1 MAFNLNKAIIGTVLF
16 LVVGVADGF
25 SFHLSTLLFGAG
37 YGISLCISMHT
48 GFKALA
54 CGPMALTSVIASF
67 SLILPFF
74 AGVFFWNEPIT
85 VFGISGIFLLLASI
99 ILINTKKESGFSVKW
114 LAYAIATLIA
124 NGVCSIIQKLHQMHF
139 PELYRT
145 EFMFWALL
153 CVLVILLVSTGK
165 GKMQFGFSWLAF
177 FSGVMNCLANYIVL
191 YLSATENASVLF
203 PIVSI
208 ANIISVWLIGI
219 FFFKER
225 LRPLQA
231 VGLLTGIVSVVLLK
245 I

>member
-1 MAFNLNKAIIGTVLF
+1 MTYLLYLFNVVCASGQVACGKQYGKNGGSSVAFNLNKAIIGTVLF

-67 SLILPFF
+67 SLILSFF

-114 LAYAIATLIA
+114 LA
-124 NGVCSIIQKLHQMHF
+124 
-139 PELYRT
+139 
-145 EFMFWALL
+145 
-153 CVLVILLVSTGK
+153 
-165 GKMQFGFSWLAF
+165 
-177 FSGVMNCLANYIVL
+177 
-191 YLSATENASVLF
+191 
-203 PIVSI
+203 
-208 ANIISVWLIGI
+208 
-219 FFFKER
+219 
-225 LRPLQA
+225 
-231 VGLLTGIVSVVLLK
+231 
-245 I
+245 